1 MATLTYS
8 HSKVYILISQPKA
21 KEINQGTNEFG
32 WEGVRGA
39 EHELEAVLSF

>member
-32 WEGVRGA
+32 WEGCGGR
-39 EHELEAVLSF
+39 SMS